1 MVRQSPEERT
11 FHIFY
16 QLLNG
21 ASLEY
26 RNELLLESIDS
37 YKFITH
43 GQINVSGMTDQD
55 TFHDTLKVN
64 TLADLPPLTGPLIP
78 LILSPLS

>member
-1 MVRQSPEERT
+1 VIRQAAEERT

-26 RNELLLESIDS
+26 RNELLLESIGN
-37 YKFITH
+37 YKFLSF
-43 GQINVSGMTDQD
+43 GQVSVTGKSDAEE
-55 TFHDTLKVN
+55 FHETLKGIFLK
-64 TLADLPPLTGPLIP
+64 T
-78 LILSPLS
+78 